1 MFQGFNN
8 SLAQYIFCSPGSSPS
23 TLPPLGGSLSQH
35 ERLLSLVPSFPSSTK
50 SMRRVRRVATAQRW
64 VLKLFRLEKAF
75 PNGLN
80 KKHLYKNTP
89 VSNHWFRWTEP
100 NKDQWWALE
109 LRPEL
114 RSCAGLNSGGD
125 CTRSVEH
132 LLLCFVFVDLA
143 IWLGGNDGKG
153 IGGYKNPIGVWFFCP
168 RKATQEKGNQ
178 CLLSLQK
185 PYVFLS
191 KNNTISTSI
200 CFLFSRKKWSEKKSA
215 NSGDETVEKLIIL
228 DFPAFFAIFFKG
240 IGSFYLSRDIF
251 PFQTN
256 NL

>member
-1 MFQGFNN
+1 MG
-8 SLAQYIFCSPGSSPS
+8 
-23 TLPPLGGSLSQH
+23 LGAPAG
-35 ERLLSLVPSFPSSTK
+35 
-50 SMRRVRRVATAQRW
+50 AA
-64 VLKLFRLEKAF
+64 VLRRLEQRRRLHKVGGAF
-75 PNGLN
+75 ASLQ
-80 KKHLYKNTP
+80 K
-89 VSNHWFRWTEP
+89 VS
-100 NKDQWWALE
+100 
-109 LRPEL
+109 
-114 RSCAGLNSGGD
+114 
-125 CTRSVEH
+125 V
-132 LLLCFVFVDLA
+132 FVVDLA

-168 RKATQEKGNQ
+168 RKATQEKSNQ

-256 NL
+256 NLWVCQCH